1 MAPCQNLAS
10 NLWRPASTHSA
21 KTVVELL
28 SIFALAIKQV
38 KQGLALL
45 IIPSPSNLKNATPLI
60 PSLPSF
66 QDNHRAFVNLEEA
79 MGSLSDYSRVPL
91 TCLYTF
97 STNAVLGEGIGLVC
111 PKVLTGIRCS

>member
-28 SIFALAIKQV
+28 SILALATKQV

-66 QDNHRAFVNLEEA
+66 KDNHRAFVNLEEA
-79 MGSLSDYSRVPL
+79 MGSLSGYSRVPL
-91 TCLYTF
+91 TCYTRF
-97 STNAVLGEGIGLVC
+97 LPTLSLAKGSV
-111 PKVLTGIRCS
+111 